1 MLSPDTLHHEEVN
14 LALDRQVRQDIQD
27 MAQEAQIQAQI
38 IAHEAR
44 DRFQSTS
51 SVEEDG
57 QEDIEHD
64 GVTVLGVVE
73 ADDDEDG
80 HHHENIVE
88 EDLTEHDLSDMH
100 DVKDFKDMLMESN
113 DGNADNSSMRKRR
126 GNLPKQSVKIL
137 KRWLYEH
144 RYNAYPSDAEKFTL
158 SQEANL
164 TVLQVCNWFINARR
178 RILPE
183 MIRREGNDPLHFTIS
198 RRGKKLNSSLNS
210 SNSLNASGNVP
221 NPITG
226 SPASEVIVGAT
237 EEVEGDEVHDGV
249 ANVLTA
255 LGHFVQ
261 TPGGHMVKVEPD
273 MEYDDSVI
281 YRWQQAIAANPQGF
295 QNLHPQIQAK
305 ILAKIQAA
313 KQRQTA
319 ANAAAAAQQMQQQPA
334 YNTSASVIQTAN
346 TAAAAA
352 VAGIPSSPPSSSNSS
367 AANFQYTNNT
377 KYFYSQTLNQ
387 IFHIQNSMPQTNIS
401 HFNSLRSEDD
411 SINEYDSC
419 EPQSEEEGKFES
431 SDAWQSVMNTEEVTT
446 SSPTATNNTYWTTAS
461 HPHTTTAQSHALGV
475 TGATTTGNNVISAA
489 NVNALVA
496 PVELKSEP
504 GVTVGAEAT
513 VVTSGISNASNSNN
527 NSANVTNNNTI
538 TSTVQVIHPGS
549 HLVKGVIRD
558 DKDKFKCLYLLVETA
573 VAVRQREKE
582 QEDEDV
588 HVLGN

>member
-57 QEDIEHD
+57 QDDIEHD

-88 EDLTEHDLSDMH
+88 EDLTEHDLSDMQ
-100 DVKDFKDMLMESN
+100 DVKDFKDILMESN
-113 DGNADNSSMRKRR
+113 DGNADNSLMRKRR

-281 YRWQQAIAANPQGF
+281 YR
-295 QNLHPQIQAK
+295 
-305 ILAKIQAA
+305 
-313 KQRQTA
+313 
-319 ANAAAAAQQMQQQPA
+319 
-334 YNTSASVIQTAN
+334 
-346 TAAAAA
+346 
-352 VAGIPSSPPSSSNSS
+352 
-367 AANFQYTNNT
+367 
-377 KYFYSQTLNQ
+377 
-387 IFHIQNSMPQTNIS
+387 
-401 HFNSLRSEDD
+401 SEDD
-411 SINEYDSC
+411 SVNEYDSC

-461 HPHTTTAQSHALGV
+461 HPHTTTGQTHALGV
-475 TGATTTGNNVISAA
+475 TGATTTGNNVIATA
-489 NVNALVA
+489 NVNALVT
-496 PVELKSEP
+496 PVELKAEP

-513 VVTSGISNASNSNN
+513 VVTSGVSNASNSNN
-527 NSANVTNNNTI
+527 NSANITNNSTI

>member
-14 LALDRQVRQDIQD
+14 MALDRQVRQDIQD

-51 SVEEDG
+51 SVEEDV

-73 ADDDEDG
+73 TEDEEDG
-80 HHHENIVE
+80 HHETIVE
-88 EDLTEHDLSDMH
+88 EDLTEHELSDMH

-113 DGNADNSSMRKRR
+113 DGHSENSSMRKRR

-210 SNSLNASGNVP
+210 TNSHNASGNIP

-237 EEVEGDEVHDGV
+237 EEVDGEEVHDGV

-261 TPGGHMVKVEPD
+261 TPSGHMVKVEPD
-273 MEYDDSVI
+273 IEYDDSVI
-281 YRWQQAIAANPQGF
+281 YR
-295 QNLHPQIQAK
+295 
-305 ILAKIQAA
+305 
-313 KQRQTA
+313 
-319 ANAAAAAQQMQQQPA
+319 
-334 YNTSASVIQTAN
+334 SEEDSV
-346 TAAAAA
+346 
-352 VAGIPSSPPSSSNSS
+352 
-367 AANFQYTNNT
+367 
-377 KYFYSQTLNQ
+377 
-387 IFHIQNSMPQTNIS
+387 
-401 HFNSLRSEDD
+401 
-411 SINEYDSC
+411 NEYDSC

-461 HPHTTTAQSHALGV
+461 HPHTTTTAQSHTVVG
-475 TGATTTGNNVISAA
+475 GSGTTTAGSIGNNVISGSNAA
-489 NVNALVA
+489 NTLVT
-496 PVELKSEP
+496 PVELTSET
-504 GVTVGAEAT
+504 GVAVGAEAT
-513 VVTSGISNASNSNN
+513 VVTSGAANAIVNKN
-527 NSANVTNNNTI
+527 NSGCTTSNNTI
-538 TSTVQVIHPGS
+538 TSSVQIIHPGS

>member
-51 SVEEDG
+51 SVEDDG
-57 QEDIEHD
+57 QDDIEHD

-73 ADDDEDG
+73 ADDEENG
-80 HHHENIVE
+80 HHHETIVE
-88 EDLTEHDLSDMH
+88 EDLTEHDLSEMH
-100 DVKDFKDMLMESN
+100 DVKDFKDILLESN
-113 DGNADNSSMRKRR
+113 DANTDNLSMRKRR

-198 RRGKKLNSSLNS
+198 RRGKKLNSSMNS
-210 SNSLNASGNVP
+210 SGGLNASGTVP

-237 EEVEGDEVHDGV
+237 EEVEGDEEHDGV

-281 YRWQQAIAANPQGF
+281 YR
-295 QNLHPQIQAK
+295 
-305 ILAKIQAA
+305 
-313 KQRQTA
+313 
-319 ANAAAAAQQMQQQPA
+319 
-334 YNTSASVIQTAN
+334 
-346 TAAAAA
+346 
-352 VAGIPSSPPSSSNSS
+352 
-367 AANFQYTNNT
+367 
-377 KYFYSQTLNQ
+377 
-387 IFHIQNSMPQTNIS
+387 
-401 HFNSLRSEDD
+401 SEDD
-411 SINEYDSC
+411 SVNEYDSC

-446 SSPTATNNTYWTTAS
+446 SSPTATNNTFWTTAT

-475 TGATTTGNNVISAA
+475 TGSTIVGVTGNNVISAA
-489 NVNALVA
+489 DVNALA
-496 PVELKSEP
+496 TPVELTAEP
-504 GVTVGAEAT
+504 GVVIGAEAT
-513 VVTSGISNASNSNN
+513 VVTSGVSNAANSCNT
-527 NSANVTNNNTI
+527 NVAGATTNNTI
-538 TSTVQVIHPGS
+538 ASTVQVIHPGS
-549 HLVKGVIRD
+549 HLVKGVVRD

>member
-57 QEDIEHD
+57 HEDIEHD

-73 ADDDEDG
+73 EDDDEDE
-80 HHHENIVE
+80 HHETIVE

-100 DVKDFKDMLMESN
+100 DVKDFKDILMESSDAN
-113 DGNADNSSMRKRR
+113 TDNLSMRKRR
-126 GNLPKQSVKIL
+126 GNLPKTSVKIL

-198 RRGKKLNSSLNS
+198 RRGKKLNSSMNS
-210 SNSLNASGNVP
+210 SSSINASVP

-261 TPGGHMVKVEPD
+261 TPSGHMVKVEPD
-273 MEYDDSVI
+273 IEYDDSVI
-281 YRWQQAIAANPQGF
+281 YR
-295 QNLHPQIQAK
+295 
-305 ILAKIQAA
+305 
-313 KQRQTA
+313 
-319 ANAAAAAQQMQQQPA
+319 
-334 YNTSASVIQTAN
+334 
-346 TAAAAA
+346 
-352 VAGIPSSPPSSSNSS
+352 
-367 AANFQYTNNT
+367 
-377 KYFYSQTLNQ
+377 
-387 IFHIQNSMPQTNIS
+387 
-401 HFNSLRSEDD
+401 SEDD
-411 SINEYDSC
+411 SVNEYDSC

-431 SDAWQSVMNTEEVTT
+431 SDAWQSVMKTVFSTEEVTT

-461 HPHTTTAQSHALGV
+461 QPHTTTAQTHAVGV
-475 TGATTTGNNVISAA
+475 TGSTTTGAIGNNVISAA
-489 NVNALVA
+489 NVNALLT
-496 PVELKSEP
+496 PVELTAEA

-513 VVTSGISNASNSNN
+513 VVTSGASSAANINNNNAS
-527 NSANVTNNNTI
+527 ATNNNQI
-538 TSTVQVIHPGS
+538 SSSVQVIHPGS

-582 QEDEDV
+582 HEDEDV